1 MPETR
6 AVSRGLDRAGAM
18 RALEPDVRDRVT
30 TASKGSAAQAGA
42 ATGGTPAVAPR
53 QASPWRDLFRFRAR
67 TRSDVEVWVGIIA
80 FIIVIAAWLV
90 ATELELIQP
99 QFLPSPL
106 AVVEAWRGLFQNDY
120 HLDIGISIGRVWV
133 AFGLSA
139 VIAIPLGVLMSSYRA
154 VGAFSEPL
162 IDFIRYLPVPAL
174 VPLTLIWF
182 GIDEGSKVA
191 LLWIGTFFQ
200 LVLLIADDARRV
212 PKEFIETGRTLGA
225 GDWALMKDVLLRA
238 MLPNMVDSLRI
249 TLGWCWTYLLIAEI
263 VASNSGIGYELWTAR
278 RYGKTPELFA
288 GILTIGIIGLL
299 SDQLIRAGH
308 RRAFRYLG

>member
-1 MPETR
+1 VSGTFDRPG
-6 AVSRGLDRAGAM
+6 AVGVVRSGPATATEQPSAGAGSEAPVPSGVLARQSNPW
-18 RALEPDVRDRVT
+18 RALFV
-30 TASKGSAAQAGA
+30 
-42 ATGGTPAVAPR
+42 
-53 QASPWRDLFRFRAR
+53 FRAR
-67 TRSDVEVWVGIIA
+67 TRPDVEVWVGIVA
-80 FIIVIAAWLV
+80 FVVVLGAWWLV
-90 ATELELIQP
+90 TGLGLVQP

-106 AVVEAWRGLFQNDY
+106 AVLEAWAGLFQNDY
-120 HLDIGISIGRVWV
+120 LQDIGISIGRVWV
-133 AFGLSA
+133 AFGA
-139 VIAIPLGVLMSSYRA
+139 AAAIAIPLGMLMSSYRA

-174 VPLTLIWF
+174 VPLTLIWL
-182 GIDEGSKVA
+182 GIGEGSKVA

-212 PKEFIETGRTLGA
+212 PQEFIETGRTLGA
-225 GDWALMKDVLLRA
+225 GDWALMNDVLFRA

-278 RYGKTPELFA
+278 RYGKTPEVFA
-288 GILTIGIIGLL
+288 GILTIGIIGLV

>member
-1 MPETR
+1 
-6 AVSRGLDRAGAM
+6 
-18 RALEPDVRDRVT
+18 VT
-30 TASKGSAAQAGA
+30 TTRFVGRAEANPRRSAAQTPVAPPAHAGA
-42 ATGGTPAVAPR
+42 TPR
-53 QASPWRDLFRFRAR
+53 QAAPWRDLFRFRVAAR
-67 TRSDVEVWVGIIA
+67 PDIEVWVGIVA
-80 FIIVIAAWLV
+80 FATVLGAWLLV
-90 ATELELIQP
+90 TEIGLINP

-106 AVVEAWRGLFQNDY
+106 AVAHAWQGLFQNDY
-120 HLDIGISIGRVWV
+120 LYDIGISIARVWV
-133 AFGLSA
+133 AFLASA
-139 VIAIPLGVLMSSYRA
+139 AIAIPLGVLMSSYRA

-174 VPLTLIWF
+174 VPLTLIWL
-182 GIDEGSKVA
+182 GIGESSKVA

-212 PKEFIETGRTLGA
+212 PQEFIETGRTLGA
-225 GDWALMKDVLLRA
+225 TDWALMKDVLLRA

-278 RYGKTPELFA
+278 RYGKTPEVFA
-288 GILTIGIIGLL
+288 GILTIGIIGLV

>member
-1 MPETR
+1 MAP
-6 AVSRGLDRAGAM
+6 G
-18 RALEPDVRDRVT
+18 PRVPNSVA
-30 TASKGSAAQAGA
+30 TASKASSAHARDAAGRSAAA
-42 ATGGTPAVAPR
+42 APR
-53 QASPWRDLFRFRAR
+53 QASPWRDLFRFRAQ
-67 TRSDVEVWVGIIA
+67 TRPEIEFWVGVLA
-80 FIIVIAAWLV
+80 FAVVVGAWLAV
-90 ATELELIQP
+90 TELALVQP
-99 QFLPSPL
+99 QFLPAPL
-106 AVVEAWRGLFQNDY
+106 AVVRAWWGLFQHDY
-120 HLDIGISIGRVWV
+120 HLDIGISIGRVWL

-139 VIAIPLGVLMSSYRA
+139 VVAIPLGMLMSSYRA

-162 IDFIRYLPVPAL
+162 IDFVRYLPVPAL

-225 GDWALMKDVLLRA
+225 TDGALMKDVLLRA
-238 MLPNMVDSLRI
+238 MLPNILDSLRI

-278 RYGKTPELFA
+278 RYGKTPEVFA
-288 GILTIGIIGLL
+288 GILTIGIIGLV

>member
-1 MPETR
+1 MERTPSVS
-6 AVSRGLDRAGAM
+6 AVRPGGLDEGAPTARPAAAEGGSGARA
-18 RALEPDVRDRVT
+18 
-30 TASKGSAAQAGA
+30 ASTVSSRR
-42 ATGGTPAVAPR
+42 TG
-53 QASPWRDLFRFRAR
+53 PWRDLFRFRAPAR
-67 TRSDVEVWVGIIA
+67 PDIEVWVAISGLA
-80 FIIVIAAWLV
+80 AVLAAWLLV
-90 ATELELIQP
+90 TELGFVHP

-106 AVVEAWRGLFQNDY
+106 AVVRAWWGLFQNGY
-120 HLDIGISIGRVWV
+120 LRDIGISIARVWV
-133 AFGLSA
+133 AFGAAAAL
-139 VIAIPLGVLMSSYRA
+139 AIPLGVLMSSYRA
-154 VGAFSEPL
+154 VGACSEPL

-174 VPLTLIWF
+174 VPLTLIWL
-182 GIDEGSKVA
+182 GIGEGSKIA

-225 GDWALMKDVLLRA
+225 GDWALMKDVLFRA

-278 RYGKTPELFA
+278 RYGKTPEVFA
-288 GILTIGIIGLL
+288 GILTIGIIGLV

>member
-1 MPETR
+1 
-6 AVSRGLDRAGAM
+6 VSRGLDRARAM
-18 RALEPDVRDRVT
+18 APAPRVRDRVAA
-30 TASKGSAAQAGA
+30 ASESSGAEAPQRAGEFPAA
-42 ATGGTPAVAPR
+42 APGR
-53 QASPWRDLFRFRAR
+53 ASPWHDLFRFRTQ
-67 TRSDVEVWVGIIA
+67 TRPDVEVWVGIVA
-80 FIIVIAAWLV
+80 FVVVIVAWLTV
-90 ATELELIQP
+90 TELEVIQP

-106 AVVEAWRGLFQNDY
+106 AVLQAWWGLFQNEY
-120 HLDIGISIGRVWV
+120 HLDIGISIGRVWL

-139 VIAIPLGVLMSSYRA
+139 LAAIPLGMLMSSYRA

-238 MLPNMVDSLRI
+238 MLPNLVDSLRI

-278 RYGKTPELFA
+278 RYGKTPEVFA
-288 GILTIGIIGLL
+288 GILTIGIIGLV